1 MTPRQ
6 IALAVVAVVVAI
18 MLAQTLYV
26 VEQREQAIVVRLGE
40 PVRVVNANGRQAGLH
55 VKVPLIEDVRRLDRR
70 NIAIETD
77 QEEIVTAGQGRLVV
91 DAFLRYRITD
101 PLEFYRTLR
110 DEATAADRIE
120 RLLNSSLR
128 EVLGSATQDDIVS
141 KRRGQIMQQAR
152 ADMARRAKSSGLG
165 IEVIDV
171 RIKRADYPDA
181 TRESV
186 FRRMATARQQE
197 AARIRAEGEQ
207 RKREVIAG
215 ADREVSVTLA
225 TAREESGQITGEGD
239 AQRTRIFANSFGKDA
254 SFAAFFRS
262 MQAYEQSFSDGQ
274 TTMVLSPDSAF
285 FRYFERGP
293 TAGSR

>member
-186 FRRMATARQQE
+186 FRRMATAR
-197 AARIRAEGEQ
+197 
-207 RKREVIAG
+207 
-215 ADREVSVTLA
+215 
-225 TAREESGQITGEGD
+225 EESGQITGEGD